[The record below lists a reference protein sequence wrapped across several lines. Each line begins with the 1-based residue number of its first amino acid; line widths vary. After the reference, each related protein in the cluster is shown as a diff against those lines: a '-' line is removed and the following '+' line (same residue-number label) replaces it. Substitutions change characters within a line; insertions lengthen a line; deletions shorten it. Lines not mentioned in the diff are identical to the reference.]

1 MAAALSLPHVLSH
14 REQRAL
20 PTVATTSARPPTPG
34 RSVPQA
40 PGAGLLPG
48 P

>member
-1 MAAALSLPHVLSH
+1 MAAALSLPPVLSH

-20 PTVATTSARPPTPG
+20 PTVATTSARPPAPF

-40 PGAGLLPG
+40 PAEGLPPG